1 MIRGTGRRH
10 AVTDLG
16 SSPAA
21 DYHFETDHADDS
33 VLRAIAL
40 VLGGLVVIGVVL
52 VAVSIAVAHLF
63 G

>member
-1 MIRGTGRRH
+1 MPEP
-10 AVTDLG
+10 AV
-16 SSPAA
+16 

-33 VLRAIAL
+33 VMRAISM

-52 VAVSIAVAHLF
+52 VAISIAVQHVW